1 MKDLAAK
8 LVAIVMIT
16 ALTLSG
22 VVPSFASGENKKEA
36 PEVTGT
42 SAILIDAGTGQILY
56 EKNSREKR
64 DPASITKILNCLVV
78 LENMDLDSE
87 VKVPYKI
94 EQIGNNIDL
103 KKGEVLTVE
112 QLLYAMMICSANDAA
127 EILAVSTGGSI
138 EEFCRMMNERAAE
151 CGAEN
156 TNFTNPNGLNGWGQ
170 ENHRTTAYDL
180 AMIAREAMK
189 NQTFRKLVSTV
200 SYTIPAT
207 NKSKERTLESTDPC
221 IYPEGK
227 TVEVDGKEV
236 SFSYEGMTGIKTGST
251 GTAGECFCGSAKR
264 GGTEL
269 IGVSLNAADEFIR
282 FTDVTNMLDY
292 GFDNYFTYTA
302 VSAQEPADDLWI
314 FRGDKGRVKV
324 GVKDDLDV
332 TLDKGQD
339 TDKLSVDIVTAT
351 KHLKAPVSK
360 DDKLGTAEVRD
371 SSGQLLASA
380 DVYALEDVKEGGPL
394 SHIGIADEYVLFFI
408 TGVTVLIL
416 AIIIIIISN
425 RRRRE
430 KKRRQRAERLQA
442 MRERDV

>member
-8 LVAIVMIT
+8 LVAIVIIT

-22 VVPSFASGENKKEA
+22 VVPSFASGENKKES
-36 PEVTGT
+36 PDVTGT
-42 SAILIDAGTGQILY
+42 SAILIDAGTGKILY

-78 LENMDLDSE
+78 LETMDLDSE

-94 EQIGNNIDL
+94 EQVGNNIDL
-103 KKGEVLTVE
+103 KKGEILTVE
-112 QLLYAMMICSANDAA
+112 QLLYAMMVCSANDAA
-127 EILAVSTGGSI
+127 EILAVATGGSV
-138 EEFCRMMNERAAE
+138 ENFCSMMNERAAE
-151 CGAEN
+151 CGAED

-180 AMIAREAMK
+180 AMISREAMK
-189 NQTFRKLVSTV
+189 NQMFRKLVSTV
-200 SYTIPAT
+200 SYTIPET
-207 NKSKERTLESTDPC
+207 NKSKERSLKSTDPC
-221 IYPEGK
+221 IYPEGQ
-227 TVEVDGKEV
+227 TVEVDGEEV
-236 SFSYEGMTGIKTGST
+236 SFSYKGMTGIKTGST

-264 GGTEL
+264 GNTEL
-269 IGVSLNAADEFIR
+269 IGISLNAEDEFIR

-292 GFDNYFTYTA
+292 GFDNYLTYTA
-302 VSAQEPADDLWI
+302 VKSEEPADDLWI

-339 TDKLSVDIVTAT
+339 TDKLSVDIVTGT
-351 KHLKAPVSK
+351 KHLTAPVSK
-360 DDKLGTAEVRD
+360 GDMLGTAEVRD

-425 RRRRE
+425 RRRKE
-430 KKRRQRAERLQA
+430 KKRRQRAEKLQA

>member
-22 VVPSFASGENKKEA
+22 VVPSFASGENKKET

-103 KKGEVLTVE
+103 QKGEVLTVE
-112 QLLYAMMICSANDAA
+112 QLLYAMMVCSANDAA
-127 EILAVSTGGSI
+127 EILAVATGGSI

-151 CGAEN
+151 CGAED

-227 TVEVDGKEV
+227 TAEVDGKEV

-264 GGTEL
+264 GDTEL
-269 IGVSLNAADEFIR
+269 IGISLNAEDEFVR

-302 VSAQEPADDLWI
+302 VSADEPANDLWI
-314 FRGDKGRVKV
+314 FGGDKGRVKV

-351 KHLKAPVSK
+351 KRLKAPVSK
-360 DDKLGTAEVRD
+360 GDKLGTAEVRD
-371 SSGQLLASA
+371 SSGKLIADA
-380 DVYALEDVKEGGPL
+380 DVYALEDVKEGGLL
-394 SHIGIADEYVLFFI
+394 SHIGVADEYVLFFI

-416 AIIIIIISN
+416 AIIIIILSN

-430 KKRRQRAERLQA
+430 KKRRQRAARRRA
-442 MRERDV
+442 MRDRDV

>member
-112 QLLYAMMICSANDAA
+112 QLLYAMMVCSANDAA

-156 TNFTNPNGLNGWGQ
+156 TNFTNPNGLNGWG
-170 ENHRTTAYDL
+170 
-180 AMIAREAMK
+180 
-189 NQTFRKLVSTV
+189 
-200 SYTIPAT
+200 
-207 NKSKERTLESTDPC
+207 
-221 IYPEGK
+221 
-227 TVEVDGKEV
+227 
-236 SFSYEGMTGIKTGST
+236 
-251 GTAGECFCGSAKR
+251 
-264 GGTEL
+264 
-269 IGVSLNAADEFIR
+269 
-282 FTDVTNMLDY
+282 
-292 GFDNYFTYTA
+292 
-302 VSAQEPADDLWI
+302 
-314 FRGDKGRVKV
+314 
-324 GVKDDLDV
+324 
-332 TLDKGQD
+332 
-339 TDKLSVDIVTAT
+339 
-351 KHLKAPVSK
+351 
-360 DDKLGTAEVRD
+360 
-371 SSGQLLASA
+371 
-380 DVYALEDVKEGGPL
+380 
-394 SHIGIADEYVLFFI
+394 
-408 TGVTVLIL
+408 
-416 AIIIIIISN
+416 
-425 RRRRE
+425 
-430 KKRRQRAERLQA
+430 
-442 MRERDV
+442 

>member
-8 LVAIVMIT
+8 LVAIVIIT

-22 VVPSFASGENKKEA
+22 VVPSFASGENKKET
-36 PEVTGT
+36 PDVTGT
-42 SAILIDAGTGQILY
+42 SAILIDAGTGKILY

-78 LENMDLDSE
+78 LENMDLDSD

-94 EQIGNNIDL
+94 EQVGNNIDL
-103 KKGEVLTVE
+103 KKGEILTVE
-112 QLLYAMMICSANDAA
+112 QLLYAMMVCSANDAA
-127 EILAVSTGGSI
+127 EILAVATGGSVEI
-138 EEFCRMMNERAAE
+138 FCSMMNERAAE
-151 CGAEN
+151 CGAED

-180 AMIAREAMK
+180 AMISREAMK
-189 NQTFRKLVSTV
+189 NQMFRKLVSTV

-314 FRGDKGRVKV
+314 FRGDKGHVKV
-324 GVKDDLDV
+324 GVREDLDI
-332 TLDKGQD
+332 TLEKDVD
-339 TDKLSVDIVTAT
+339 TDDLSVDIVTAT

-371 SSGQLLASA
+371 GSGQLLASA
-380 DVYALEDVKEGGPL
+380 DVYALEDVKEGGLL